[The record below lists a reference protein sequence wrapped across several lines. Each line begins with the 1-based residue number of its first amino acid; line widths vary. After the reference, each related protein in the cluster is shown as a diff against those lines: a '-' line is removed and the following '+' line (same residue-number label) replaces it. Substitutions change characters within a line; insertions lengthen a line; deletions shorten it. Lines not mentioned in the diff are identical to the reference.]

1 MPRLARLRTLVAV
14 TAATAVLAGCTSE
27 VVLTADPPTDV
38 TIGAATQ
45 DPPQDV
51 TVLEGEGATALAI
64 AASEAYFAS
73 AEIVVITPPEAGAQ
87 LRAASVATTLGLPV
101 LVTGEEGTADAVA
114 AELERLGTRTVLVTS
129 GATLPE
135 LSPDR
140 PFLRAVPAPDDL
152 DGLQVVIGRDLAG
165 EVVVQP
171 GGEVA
176 ALASAQE
183 PFDWLLVPP
192 SDASSGSTGSSGSSD
207 SAEPNEEPTR
217 NLADLP
223 GLPPFRAPER
233 LSANALVSDGG
244 DGQIAAVGT
253 ARAAGASV
261 VVTTD
266 IASDPTA
273 IATLFGIGADR
284 IVGVGDVGEPATFAY
299 RARVA
304 ATGVD
309 LPGGGQELLDGKTYV
324 GLRGAPGAPELGSLG
339 AQDTPATLERLRS
352 LASSTGAGSSTVV
365 PTAVLL
371 TTVASSS
378 PGSDGSYSGKRSLAD
393 VEEFVD
399 AARDAGVSV
408 LLTFQPGR
416 QSMVEQVALY
426 DEVLARPNVGVA
438 LEPGWRL
445 QPGEVPGSQTGVVA
459 ADEVDA
465 VVEHLAALTDEQAL
479 PPKML
484 LVRLATDAT
493 VSDPQNIDSSRPQ
506 VGVVLEVNG
515 GGVTPPVAAEAT
527 APDPAAPAPVVVSA
541 SDVWARATALPWDG
555 PWGWGQGTTEVAAS
569 ELSALTP
576 PPVVVTYP

>member
-1 MPRLARLRTLVAV
+1 MPRLARLRALLAI
-14 TAATAVLAGCTSE
+14 TAATAVLAGCTGE

-45 DPPQDV
+45 DPPEGV
-51 TVLEGEGATALAI
+51 TVLEGDGATALAI

-73 AEIVVITPPEAGAQ
+73 AEIVVITPPEADAQ

-114 AELERLGTRTVLVTS
+114 TELERLGTRTVLVTG

-135 LSPDR
+135 LAPDR

-165 EVVVQP
+165 EVVVQA

-192 SDASSGSTGSSGSSD
+192 SDSPAASSD
-207 SAEPNEEPTR
+207 SAEPTEEATR

-233 LSANALVSDGG
+233 LTTNALVSDGG

-253 ARAAGASV
+253 ARAAGAGV

-266 IASDPTA
+266 LASDPNA
-273 IATLFGIGADR
+273 IATLFGLGADR
-284 IVGVGDVGEPATFAY
+284 IVGVGDVGDPQTFAY

-309 LPGGGQELLDGKTYV
+309 LPGGGQELLDGKVYV

-339 AQDTPATLERLRS
+339 EQDASATLERLRS
-352 LASSTGAGSSTVV
+352 LAGSAGGGSSRVV

-371 TTVASSS
+371 TTVASAT
-378 PGSDGSYSGKRSLAD
+378 PGSDGSYSGKRTLAD
-393 VEEFVD
+393 VEGFVD

-445 QPGEVPGSQTGVVA
+445 QPGEVPGSQAGVVA
-459 ADEVDA
+459 ADEVNA
-465 VVEHLAALTDEQAL
+465 VVEHLAALTDAQAL

-484 LVRLATDAT
+484 LVRLATDGT
-493 VSDPQNIDSSRPQ
+493 VSDPQNIDASRPQ
-506 VGVVLEVNG
+506 VGVVLEVDG
-515 GGVTPPVAAEAT
+515 GGVTPPAETEAAPE
-527 APDPAAPAPVVVSA
+527 DPAAPAPVVVTS
-541 SDVWARATALPWDG
+541 SEIWARATALPWNG
-555 PWGWGQGTTEVAAS
+555 PWGWAQGSTEVTAS
-569 ELSALTP
+569 ELFALSP
-576 PPVVVTYP
+576 SPVVVTYP

>member
-1 MPRLARLRTLVAV
+1 MHRLARLRTLVA
-14 TAATAVLAGCTSE
+14 TIAATAVLAGCTGE

-38 TIGAATQ
+38 TTGAVTQ
-45 DPPQDV
+45 EPPEGV

-64 AASEAYFAS
+64 ASSQAYFDS

-129 GATLPE
+129 EATVPE

-176 ALASAQE
+176 ALAAAQE

-192 SDASSGSTGSSGSSD
+192 SAATASSETTEPSD
-207 SAEPNEEPTR
+207 EPTR

-233 LSANALVSDGG
+233 LSANALVADGG
-244 DGQIAAVGT
+244 EGQIAAVGT
-253 ARAAGASV
+253 ARAAGAGV
-261 VVTTD
+261 VVTSD
-266 IASDPTA
+266 VASDPIA
-273 IATLFGIGADR
+273 IASVFGLGAQH
-284 IVGVGDVGEPATFAY
+284 IVGVGDLGDPATFAY

-309 LPGGGQELLDGKTYV
+309 LPGGGQELLEGKAYV

-339 AQDTPATLERLRS
+339 TQDTPATLERLRS
-352 LASSTGAGSSTVV
+352 LATTAGEGSAATVV

-378 PGSDGSYSGKRSLAD
+378 PGTDGSYSGKRTLAD
-393 VEEFVD
+393 VEAFVD

-408 LLTFQPGR
+408 LLAFQPGR
-416 QSMVEQVALY
+416 QSMLEQVALY

-445 QPGEVPGSQTGVVA
+445 RPGEVPGSQAGVVA
-459 ADEVDA
+459 AEEVNA
-465 VVEHLAALTDEQAL
+465 VVTHLAALTDQQAL

-493 VSDPQNIDSSRPQ
+493 VSDPENIDDSRPQ

-515 GGVTPPVAAEAT
+515 GAVTPPAAADEVAA
-527 APDPAAPAPVVVSA
+527 DPAAPAPSA
-541 SDVWARATALPWDG
+541 VTAQDVWARATARPWNG
-555 PWGWGQGTTEVAAS
+555 SWGWAQGATEVAAS
-569 ELSALTP
+569 ELFALTP
-576 PPVVVTYP
+576 PPAVITYP